1 MTWTWRLTFEPISDL
16 KQTAKVQTWK
26 EPWNKAAQ
34 TLSSQSDGA
43 GEDMQGLMDQSAE
56 RQEWEA
62 RRNLA
67 KSTWSFKG
75 GFYKDAIVKR

>member
-1 MTWTWRLTFEPISDL
+1 M
-16 KQTAKVQTWK
+16 
-26 EPWNKAAQ
+26 AAQ